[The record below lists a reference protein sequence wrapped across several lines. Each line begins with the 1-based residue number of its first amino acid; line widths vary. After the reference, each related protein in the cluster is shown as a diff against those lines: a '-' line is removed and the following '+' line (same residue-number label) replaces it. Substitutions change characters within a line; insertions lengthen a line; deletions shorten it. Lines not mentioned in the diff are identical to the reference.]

1 MPFIVKADG
10 SKVQIA
16 YIFRPE
22 NSGDAVITYSDAST
36 ETVTDGFAALS
47 NANPYFIAYNGDSGL
62 ANNSKSHRI
71 NPACVTHAAYVGTE
85 VTLQVAGAGT
95 KVVDRGTLNGVWDML
110 PV

>member
-1 MPFIVKADG
+1 M
-10 SKVQIA
+10 
-16 YIFRPE
+16 
-22 NSGDAVITYSDAST
+22 ITYSDAST

-47 NANPYFIAYNGDSGL
+47 NANPYFIAYNGEKGPAIDSR
-62 ANNSKSHRI
+62 SHRI

-95 KVVDRGTLNGVWDML
+95 KVVHRGTLNGVWNYL